1 MKSLSLG
8 TKYVFNPLTA
18 GAAYIRV
25 FTFLLAHYVPSFE
38 HVKDKM

>member
-1 MKSLSLG
+1 MPLDG
-8 TKYVFNPLTA
+8 DFNPLSA

-25 FTFLLAHYVPSFE
+25 LVFLLAHEVPPFE